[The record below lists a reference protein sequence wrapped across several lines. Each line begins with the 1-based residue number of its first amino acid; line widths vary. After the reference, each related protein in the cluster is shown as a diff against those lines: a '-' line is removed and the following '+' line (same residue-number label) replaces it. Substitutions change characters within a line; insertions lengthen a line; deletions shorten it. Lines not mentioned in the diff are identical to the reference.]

1 MILLYSRF
9 IVDLNDSDSCTSM
22 RRIWWSHAGQFLEVA
37 GSYDADV
44 SMFLLCRR
52 FFPISAEEGYYHCLL
67 VVSTDESS
75 AFTCMSITSVFETF
89 CILIKWIYWIS
100 LNSLLISFLISDNII
115 IFVSAKSLVVSS
127 SVEPSG
133 VGTGGWCRA
142 TTHKLRCNLPC
153 WAQST
158 PAPHTIHSPSSVR
171 WTQLLWSNFVT
182 DFVLQVTNYN

>member
-9 IVDLNDSDSCTSM
+9 IVDLNDSDSWTSM

-52 FFPISAEEGYYHCLL
+52 FFPISAEAGYYHCLL

-75 AFTCMSITSVFETF
+75 ASTWMWITSVFRN
-89 CILIKWIYWIS
+89 ILYINQMHLLKW
-100 LNSLLISFLISDNII
+100 NSFLISFLISDNII

-127 SVEPSG
+127 SIEPSG
-133 VGTGGWCRA
+133 VWTGGWCRA

-158 PAPHTIHSPSSVR
+158 PAPHTIHSPSFVR